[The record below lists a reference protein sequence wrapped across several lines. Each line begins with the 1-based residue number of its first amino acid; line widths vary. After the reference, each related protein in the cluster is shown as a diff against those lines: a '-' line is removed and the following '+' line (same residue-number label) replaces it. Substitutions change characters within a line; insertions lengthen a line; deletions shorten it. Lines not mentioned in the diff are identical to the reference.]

1 MLVRRQCAR
10 HFAAKECGLKLIHG
24 TEVRV
29 EKEKLVLLATDRCSY
44 GAISAL
50 ITAGR
55 RRSPKGSYALAR
67 EDLEAVAHSNALLL
81 WVPGESDGSWIAERF
96 RGRAWI
102 ACLLYTSPSPRD

>member
-1 MLVRRQCAR
+1 
-10 HFAAKECGLKLIHG
+10 
-24 TEVRV
+24 
-29 EKEKLVLLATDRCSY
+29 
-44 GAISAL
+44 L

-102 ACLLYTSPSPRD
+102 AAELDCGPNDRAKLAVLASRGERLGLPLVAGGGVPIHRRAVNPSARISAATH